1 MNKFFYI
8 AHYKIVGVYMKKIK
22 RLIFTLFSVLGLIL
36 SFGNVVYAEE
46 DEIYLG
52 GMTAGFSLLT
62 RGAYVMGI
70 SDVLTDSGIVSPA
83 KSAGITVG
91 DVILSI
97 NGQEVNDASDIE
109 KTVTDQSEKMLLI
122 DRCGESIFLGIIPA
136 KDTSGKL
143 RLGIFIR
150 ESVNGIGTVTF
161 IKGNR
166 IASLG
171 HHVSDRNGNPLA
183 IRGGTLY
190 GCEITGI
197 VKGERGVPGELR
209 GVFVKKDVYASVDK
223 NLYCGVYGEVNE
235 KFDKKSL
242 RKIDVGVGKMGEATI
257 FSSVNGGEPKE
268 YKISIIKAV
277 GSESSDKNFVIRVTD
292 KELLDLSG
300 GIVQGMS
307 GSPILQNGK
316 LVGAVTHVFI
326 NDPTRGFGISVEN
339 MINN

>member
-1 MNKFFYI
+1 
-8 AHYKIVGVYMKKIK
+8 MKKIK
-22 RLIFTLFSVLGLIL
+22 RLLFALFSVLCLAF
-36 SFGNVVYAEE
+36 SFGNVVYAEG
-46 DEIYLG
+46 DDIYLG

-70 SDVLTDSGIVSPA
+70 SDVLTGNGVVSPA
-83 KSAGITVG
+83 KNAGITVG

-109 KTVTDQSEKMLLI
+109 KAVTDQSEKMLLV
-122 DRCGESIFLGIIPA
+122 DRCGETLFMGIVPA

-171 HHVSDRNGNPLA
+171 HHISDRSGAPLA

-197 VKGERGVPGELR
+197 IKGERGVPGELR
-209 GVFVKKDVYASVDK
+209 GVFVKKDVLACVDK
-223 NLYCGVYGEVNE
+223 NLYCGVYGKIEDN
-235 KFDKKSL
+235 FDKKSL
-242 RKIDVGVGKMGEATI
+242 RKVETGIGKMGDATI
-257 FSSVNGGEPKE
+257 YSSINGGEPKE
-268 YKISIIKAV
+268 YKISIVKAV
-277 GSESSDKNFVIRVTD
+277 GSDSSDKNFVIKVTD
-292 KELLDLSG
+292 KELLELSG

-326 NDPTRGFGISVEN
+326 NDPTRGFGIAVEN
-339 MINN
+339 MLNN